1 MFNYDQIIEKA
12 AIRKDALKAL
22 EEALQLD
29 TCNTVINELAEVY
42 EYTSHLSDLFR
53 NRLDQEGREMFSK
66 EIHATFYEVFYT
78 VPKLAACLENLR
90 KLRDQL
96 HGE

>member
-22 EEALQLD
+22 EETLQLD
-29 TCNTVINELAEVY
+29 TCNTVINELSEVH
-42 EYTSHLSDLFR
+42 EYLAHLHDLFR
-53 NRLDQEGREMFSK
+53 NKLDHEGHEILQKDLNETLYSIGHDVPRLR
-66 EIHATFYEVFYT
+66 T
-78 VPKLAACLENLR
+78 CLENLR